1 MCNILMSQGSENDNS
16 VLTFSF
22 TDSGMSMNLFLSYY
36 SIANL
41 CFKIASDTNLKSFGK
56 GSKLLISEDS
66 ELLYLSR

>member
-1 MCNILMSQGSENDNS
+1 MCNILMSQESENDNS

-22 TDSGMSMNLFLSYY
+22 TDNGMYMNLFLLYY

-66 ELLYLSR
+66 ALLYLSR